1 MSLNTGALTQ
11 LNNALPDPSLLASQ
25 LIIERKPGSHT
36 GTLLPAS
43 TVAFPS
49 HLGSKLTSKALP
61 PPGPGSLTASNLHIQ
76 FAFQDFFHRAPTNRI
91 PKSSRGESL
100 DVFHPCGGRRPMR
113 GGLHPWFTPV
123 LHGLNPYLLKGR
135 MEERENSPII
145 LPSQKLKS
153 QTTGKSFSDPAF
165 QMGLSP
171 DSFKFFPPCLH
182 LNSLQASWICSPLLF
197 NSSGHQTP
205 PDSKSPTSFRGLT
218 SFALNRFVLLR
229 VSTIFPPLILAVHYP
244 SSVLPFSLCFLPEYQ
259 GFPKL
264 LIWAPKTLS
273 PLWAILSILMDL
285 ATCSVKNTQAPCSSQ
300 FSLSKSR
307 LLLLMNYRTLPANFK
322 IIELQVVGE
331 GLEIS

>member
-49 HLGSKLTSKALP
+49 HLGSKLTSKALA

-91 PKSSRGESL
+91 QKSSRGESL
-100 DVFHPCGGRRPMR
+100 DVFLPWGGRRPMR
-113 GGLHPWFTPV
+113 GGLHAWFTPV
-123 LHGLNPYLLKGR
+123 LPGLNPYLLKGR
-135 MEERENSPII
+135 MEETENSPTI

-182 LNSLQASWICSPLLF
+182 LNSLQAS
-197 NSSGHQTP
+197 
-205 PDSKSPTSFRGLT
+205 
-218 SFALNRFVLLR
+218 
-229 VSTIFPPLILAVHYP
+229 
-244 SSVLPFSLCFLPEYQ
+244 
-259 GFPKL
+259 
-264 LIWAPKTLS
+264 
-273 PLWAILSILMDL
+273 
-285 ATCSVKNTQAPCSSQ
+285 
-300 FSLSKSR
+300 
-307 LLLLMNYRTLPANFK
+307 
-322 IIELQVVGE
+322 
-331 GLEIS
+331 